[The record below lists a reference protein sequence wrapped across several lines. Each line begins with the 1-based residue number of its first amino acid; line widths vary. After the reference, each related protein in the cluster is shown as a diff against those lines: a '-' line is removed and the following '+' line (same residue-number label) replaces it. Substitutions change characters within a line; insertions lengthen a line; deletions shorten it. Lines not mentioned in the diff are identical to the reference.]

1 VKAVER
7 ATRTHWWAGALLL
20 TGCAAVR
27 ASSGSQP
34 VQDAVGCY
42 VVLQVRQTEGP
53 TIDFLF
59 PGFFSLD
66 SVAVPDA
73 AVPGQ
78 QVLLPRDDLSRRAG
92 SWSWISRPDSVVVNA
107 VTTSQG
113 WRLGLTNSG
122 SGWTGRLTGWAESVA
137 MTWTVGGQRVDC
149 PGGLVPAAH

>member
-78 QVLLPRDDLSRRAG
+78 QVLLP
-92 SWSWISRPDSVVVNA
+92 
-107 VTTSQG
+107 VTTSPG
-113 WRLGLTNSG
+113 APVP
-122 SGWTGRLTGWAESVA
+122 GRGSVA
-137 MTWTVGGQRVDC
+137 
-149 PGGLVPAAH
+149 PIPSS